1 MNLVESGT
9 FTMGSPDN
17 EPGRDA
23 NEREHQVT
31 ISKPYYL
38 AVTELTAE
46 QFGEVMGSDSNQDTK
61 PAKASWFDA
70 VKYTE
75 VLSHHSG
82 YKFRL
87 PTEAEWEYACRA
99 GTTTPNI
106 SGQSISGKY
115 ANFNTREPGLELGT
129 HKVAQTLANPWGFYD
144 MPGNRNEWCSDIMGD
159 YPVGPVTDPMGL
171 SLDSAKGITIASRR
185 ILRGGQSGSSWEY
198 VRSAARYGYKP
209 KTANAFRLVLEVE
222 KPLKSRNPANT
233 KKGRLP

>member
-1 MNLVESGT
+1 
-9 FTMGSPDN
+9 
-17 EPGRDA
+17 
-23 NEREHQVT
+23 
-31 ISKPYYL
+31 
-38 AVTELTAE
+38 
-46 QFGEVMGSDSNQDTK
+46 
-61 PAKASWFDA
+61 
-70 VKYTE
+70 
-75 VLSHHSG
+75 
-82 YKFRL
+82 
-87 PTEAEWEYACRA
+87 
-99 GTTTPNI
+99 
-106 SGQSISGKY
+106 
-115 ANFNTREPGLELGT
+115 
-129 HKVAQTLANPWGFYD
+129 